1 MPNRVQGQIKY
12 LIDNDE
18 NVINLSKT
26 NTNWFEVQNIF
37 KAGESVDVSLFDY
50 DSSNPYIQK
59 LNNEDEDFTIWESGY
74 SYSPL
79 LYNPSGSLS
88 YTLDSPILVTIPG
101 TTSSLVTITNGQD
114 NYWDT
119 FSTRIENPGGTGNS
133 IYLQFTASNVD
144 NLTTSSLGVYVR
156 WYATFGSETYPQSAP
171 TAYHTSFIP
180 AGTAEPFRD
189 RIYLGI
195 TQGGFGYYDS
205 WTNGSTAATVTVLLE
220 QTFTPG
226 SPTINTY
233 TTGAFET
240 DTNWYLL
247 NENQVKISLS
257 QSFYYGEFISTGS
270 YSGLDS
276 FVFPFSLN
284 NNDLVRF
291 YNVSTSLW
299 NEAGEFIIKDID
311 TSYSDSTGSFVVLTL
326 NTSPV

>member
-1 MPNRVQGQIKY
+1 M
-12 LIDNDE
+12 
-18 NVINLSKT
+18 
-26 NTNWFEVQNIF
+26 
-37 KAGESVDVSLFDY
+37 
-50 DSSNPYIQK
+50 
-59 LNNEDEDFTIWESGY
+59 
-74 SYSPL
+74 
-79 LYNPSGSLS
+79 
-88 YTLDSPILVTIPG
+88 
-101 TTSSLVTITNGQD
+101 
-114 NYWDT
+114 
-119 FSTRIENPGGTGNS
+119 
-133 IYLQFTASNVD
+133 
-144 NLTTSSLGVYVR
+144 
-156 WYATFGSETYPQSAP
+156 
-171 TAYHTSFIP
+171 
-180 AGTAEPFRD
+180 
-189 RIYLGI
+189 
-195 TQGGFGYYDS
+195 
-205 WTNGSTAATVTVLLE
+205 LE

-326 NTSPV
+326 NRKVDPEFTSGGSVYPSAINKYLVLKKLKDETSIYFNYNLPQPIPQDGTLFPQYIGEGIKEASGNVIKSLKQQNLI